1 MKKSSAA
8 LVSNLLLLLTAIIWG
23 FAFVA
28 QSVGMDYVGPWTFV
42 FTRFIIASI
51 LLLPISLFS
60 EKSYHASLPVKTEK
74 KSYQREVLIG
84 SAVCGCFLGLA
95 SITQQIGMM
104 TTTAGKAGFITA
116 CYVVLV
122 PIFGILIGKKP
133 RKSLWISVVLALIG
147 LYMISMHGSMSI
159 GRGDAMVS
167 LCAVLFSL
175 QIMSVDY
182 FSEKINPVL
191 LANFQFFFASMV
203 GLIGMLMFENLTVDG
218 LLGGLPSILY
228 AGVMSSAVGY
238 TLQVIGQKNTDP
250 TVASLLM
257 SLESVFSAIGGFLI
271 LHQILSLQELVGC
284 AIVFA
289 AVIIAQIV

>member
-203 GLIGMLMFENLTVDG
+203 GLIGMLMFESPTAAG
-218 LLGGLPSILY
+218 LIGGLPSILY

-284 AIVFA
+284 AVVFA

>member
-1 MKKSSAA
+1 MDLCFHA
-8 LVSNLLLLLTAIIWG
+8 LHNCIHIAPSD
-23 FAFVA
+23 F
-28 QSVGMDYVGPWTFV
+28 SVFG
-42 FTRFIIASI
+42 
-51 LLLPISLFS
+51 
-60 EKSYHASLPVKTEK
+60 KSYHASLPVKTEK